1 MFRNET
7 AQRPFV
13 LSCLTSNSIQPLWQK
28 ESGGPLIDLTAK
40 PRPRLN
46 IVQAIFLLALCY
58 VAAGKLALLLALPA
72 GYATAIF
79 PPAGMAVAAIM
90 VGGRSL
96 VPGVLLGSFIVNLM
110 QGFATGVGQPL
121 LVFEAAIVIA
131 AASALQAWIGAGML
145 RRWIKPGLDS
155 SRDVLL
161 FLLLAPGLCLISASI
176 SIPSLYLLH
185 IMTSEAMLANWL
197 TWWVGDTTGVVLTAP
212 LVWVCIGNPRALWW
226 KRRWLLIVPLALS
239 STVFLTL
246 YMKANSWEQEQ
257 HRQTFRLKA
266 QQVGDAL
273 QYQFEEHERLM
284 QALASVLNQKSAM
297 TGPEFRNMARGYLDQ
312 RPDLKSMSWAP
323 RVTVDQRGDF
333 ENWAR
338 DAVAKDF
345 VIKQLDADKTW
356 HSVPNR
362 AQYYPVTYVEPL
374 AGNERTLGYD
384 KLSDPIGAASL
395 LAAVQSGKP
404 TASKMVELVQP
415 QGGKKAV
422 LLTQI
427 IKLKQE
433 GKLDSRIGVLT
444 LVLQVEPYLKRVI
457 NGFDFPYLS
466 ARLEDVSIAE
476 APETL
481 VDQIQRAYRP
491 DDYQKTLRLGGRQYL
506 LILAPTEVY
515 LASHKGWQ
523 SWSALV
529 GGFLLISLLS
539 AFLLLMSGQRAQ
551 IESVVADRTRK
562 LHDREARLNA
572 ILNNAADAILTI
584 DRGGKLIS
592 VNGIAGELFGYID
605 QTIEGVLFDELI
617 KIAGNETSTE
627 LLERLSKQ
635 TQFTAEL
642 TGRKLD
648 GSQFPLNITVSLV
661 EESEKAFFVCVLRD
675 LTDQYRSREQIYQL
689 AHHDSLTGLANRFTL
704 NHRLDHLLALSRR
717 GQASVAIMFIDLD
730 HFKKINDSM
739 GHQIGD
745 QLLMEAADRLK
756 KLLSEDDIIARPGG
770 DEFVV
775 VLARHDSID
784 TVTSLAERIISA
796 LAETYRFEE
805 HKLHSGASIGISMF
819 PADGTDADTL
829 LRNADAA
836 MYVAKGRGRGNYQF
850 FSSELNAAAH
860 ERLQIENQ
868 IWPGME
874 RNEFELFLQPQIHLA
889 SRRIIGAE
897 ALIRWRHPQLGMIPP
912 DRFIP
917 IAEESGLIIP
927 LGEWV
932 LERAMHILAGWQRG
946 KFAGLRLAINLSA
959 RQCHSGTLINSVDHW
974 QKATGADLR
983 GLEIEITETAA
994 MQDPEQTRELLRQM
1008 RSRGIKVAIDDFG
1021 TGYSSLSYL
1030 KIFAIDR
1037 IKIDRSFVKDIESD
1051 QNDALIA
1058 SATIALAHNLGLEV
1072 IAEGVET
1079 EAQCAFLN
1087 HELCDEGQG
1096 YLFGRPMTV
1105 TDFDALLKVDQ
1116 ANGFSLRVVASA

>member
-1 MFRNET
+1 MQ
-7 AQRPFV
+7 AV
-13 LSCLTSNSIQPLWQK
+13 L
-28 ESGGPLIDLTAK
+28 
-40 PRPRLN
+40 
-46 IVQAIFLLALCY
+46 LLALCY
-58 VAAGKLALLLALPA
+58 VISGKLALMLALPP

-79 PPAGMAVAAIM
+79 PPAGIAVASIM
-90 VGGRSL
+90 IGGTSL
-96 VPGVLLGSFIVNLM
+96 LSGVLLGAFILNVI
-110 QGFATGVGQPL
+110 QGFSVGASQPL
-121 LVFEAAIVIA
+121 VVLEVAAIIA
-131 AASALQAWIGAGML
+131 LASALQAWVGSSML
-145 RRWIKPGLDS
+145 HRRVKPGLDS
-155 SRDVLL
+155 GRDVVQ
-161 FLLLAPGLCLISASI
+161 FLLLTPVMCLISASI
-176 SIPSLYLLH
+176 AIPGIYLLH
-185 IMTSEAMLANWL
+185 VMTSETLLANWI
-197 TWWVGDTTGVVLTAP
+197 TWWVGDTIGVVLTAP
-212 LVWVCIGNPRALWW
+212 LVWICIGNPRSLWW
-226 KRRWLLIVPLALS
+226 RRRWLLVVPLTLS
-239 STVFLTL
+239 SVVFLVL
-246 YMKANSWEQEQ
+246 YIKANTWEQEQ
-257 HRQTFRLKA
+257 QRQTFRIKS

-273 QYQFEEHERLM
+273 QYQFEEHERLL

-297 TGPEFRNMARGYLDQ
+297 TGTEFRNMARGYLDQ
-312 RPDLKSMSWAP
+312 RPELKSMSWAP
-323 RVTVDQRGDF
+323 RVTAGERNEF
-333 ENWAR
+333 ENWAQGTIT
-338 DAVAKDF
+338 KDF
-345 VIKQLDADKTW
+345 VIKQLDANAKW
-356 HSVPNR
+356 HPATVHP
-362 AQYYPVTYVEPL
+362 QYYPLTYVEPM
-374 AGNERTLGYD
+374 AGNEPMLGYD
-384 KLSDPIGAASL
+384 KLSDPIASAGL
-395 LAAVQSGKP
+395 LTAIQSSKP
-404 TASKMVELVQP
+404 TASKVVALVMP
-415 QGGKKAV
+415 AGGKQGI
-422 LLTQI
+422 LLSQV
-427 IKLKQE
+427 IKLNLA
-433 GKLDSRIGVLT
+433 GKSDPSIGILT
-444 LVLQVEPYLKRVI
+444 MVIQVEPYLKRVMASA
-457 NGFDFPYLS
+457 DFPYLLV
-466 ARLEDVSIAE
+466 RLEDVTNNA
-476 APETL
+476 APEIIA
-481 VDQIQRAYRP
+481 DHIKREYQSG
-491 DDYQKTLRLGGRQYL
+491 DYQKTLKFGGRQYQL
-506 LILAPTEVY
+506 TLAPTEDY

-523 SWSALV
+523 SWTALV
-529 GGFLLISLLS
+529 CGFLLIGLLS

-572 ILNNAADAILTI
+572 ILNNAADAIVTI
-584 DRGGKLIS
+584 DREGKVIS
-592 VNGIAGELFGYID
+592 VNGIAGELFGYMD
-605 QTIEGVLFDELI
+605 QAMQGVLFDDLI
-617 KIAGNETSTE
+617 KIASGETGTG
-627 LLERLSKQ
+627 LLERLSKR
-635 TQFTAEL
+635 TQFNTEL
-642 TGRKLD
+642 TGRKID
-648 GSQFPLNITVSLV
+648 GSQFPLTISVSLV
-661 EESEKAFFVCVLRD
+661 EESEEAFFVCVLRD

-704 NHRLDHLLALSRR
+704 NQRLDHLLALSRR

-756 KLLSEDDIIARPGG
+756 KLLSIDDIVARPGG

-775 VLARHDSID
+775 VLARHASID
-784 TVTSLAERIISA
+784 TVTALAERIIVV
-796 LAETYRFEE
+796 LTETYQLED
-805 HKLHSGASIGISMF
+805 HKLHSGASIGISLF
-819 PADGTDADTL
+819 PSDGTEADTL

-868 IWPGME
+868 IWPGLE
-874 RNEFELFLQPQIHLA
+874 RNEFELFLQPQMHLA

-897 ALIRWRHPQLGMIPP
+897 ALIRWRHPELGMIPP

-946 KFAGLRLAINLSA
+946 QFADLRLAINLSA

-974 QKATGADLR
+974 QKETGADLH

-994 MQDPEQTRELLRQM
+994 MQDPEQTRVLLREM
-1008 RSRGIKVAIDDFG
+1008 RARGIKVAIDDFG

-1105 TDFDALLKVDQ
+1105 ADFDALLKVDQ
-1116 ANGFSLRVVASA
+1116 TNRLSLKVAASA

>member
-1 MFRNET
+1 
-7 AQRPFV
+7 
-13 LSCLTSNSIQPLWQK
+13 
-28 ESGGPLIDLTAK
+28 
-40 PRPRLN
+40 
-46 IVQAIFLLALCY
+46 
-58 VAAGKLALLLALPA
+58 
-72 GYATAIF
+72 
-79 PPAGMAVAAIM
+79 
-90 VGGRSL
+90 
-96 VPGVLLGSFIVNLM
+96 
-110 QGFATGVGQPL
+110 TG
-121 LVFEAAIVIA
+121 
-131 AASALQAWIGAGML
+131 
-145 RRWIKPGLDS
+145 
-155 SRDVLL
+155 
-161 FLLLAPGLCLISASI
+161 
-176 SIPSLYLLH
+176 
-185 IMTSEAMLANWL
+185 
-197 TWWVGDTTGVVLTAP
+197 
-212 LVWVCIGNPRALWW
+212 
-226 KRRWLLIVPLALS
+226 
-239 STVFLTL
+239 
-246 YMKANSWEQEQ
+246 
-257 HRQTFRLKA
+257 
-266 QQVGDAL
+266 
-273 QYQFEEHERLM
+273 
-284 QALASVLNQKSAM
+284 
-297 TGPEFRNMARGYLDQ
+297 
-312 RPDLKSMSWAP
+312 
-323 RVTVDQRGDF
+323 
-333 ENWAR
+333 
-338 DAVAKDF
+338 
-345 VIKQLDADKTW
+345 
-356 HSVPNR
+356 
-362 AQYYPVTYVEPL
+362 
-374 AGNERTLGYD
+374 
-384 KLSDPIGAASL
+384 
-395 LAAVQSGKP
+395 
-404 TASKMVELVQP
+404 
-415 QGGKKAV
+415 
-422 LLTQI
+422 
-427 IKLKQE
+427 
-433 GKLDSRIGVLT
+433 
-444 LVLQVEPYLKRVI
+444 
-457 NGFDFPYLS
+457 
-466 ARLEDVSIAE
+466 
-476 APETL
+476 
-481 VDQIQRAYRP
+481 
-491 DDYQKTLRLGGRQYL
+491 
-506 LILAPTEVY
+506 
-515 LASHKGWQ
+515 
-523 SWSALV
+523 
-529 GGFLLISLLS
+529 LLS

-584 DRGGKLIS
+584 DRDGKLIS

-605 QTIEGVLFDELI
+605 QTMQGVQFGDLI
-617 KIAGNETSTE
+617 KMAGAGTATD
-627 LLERLSKQ
+627 LLEQLSKQ
-635 TQFTAEL
+635 TQSNTEL
-642 TGRKLD
+642 TGHKLD
-648 GSQFPLNITVSLV
+648 GSQFPLHISVSLV
-661 EESEKAFFVCVLRD
+661 EESEEAFFVCVLRD

-689 AHHDSLTGLANRFTL
+689 AHHDPLTGLANRFTL
-704 NHRLDHLLALSRR
+704 SQRLDHLLALSRR

-784 TVTSLAERIISA
+784 VVSSLAERIISA

-805 HKLHSGASIGISMF
+805 HILHSGASIGISLF
-819 PADGTDADTL
+819 PSDGADADTL

-868 IWPGME
+868 IWPGLE
-874 RNEFELFLQPQIHLA
+874 RNEFELFLQPQMHLA

-897 ALIRWRHPQLGMIPP
+897 ALIRWRHPQLGLIPP

-946 KFAGLRLAINLSA
+946 QFASLRLAINLSA
-959 RQCHSGTLINSVDHW
+959 RQCHSGTLINSVDHL
-974 QKATGADLR
+974 QRETGADLR

-1037 IKIDRSFVKDIESD
+1037 IKIDRSFVKDIEND

-1058 SATIALAHNLGLEV
+1058 SATIALAHNLGLDV

-1105 TDFDALLKVDQ
+1105 ADFDVLLKAEQ
-1116 ANGFSLRVVASA
+1116 AAGFALRVVASA